1 MSGGGVFTLL
11 TNDGKSDKL
20 IMATDFLNRRIQ
32 QIMCARKASGDS
44 DIMPTLKDIE
54 KTHLLFVNAHFKP
67 FCAMGHEYQK
77 VRTTSGTPS
86 LGNTVTFAIPQFGD
100 FFADMAMRVTLSAV
114 SSNLRNKPDVLTPDK
129 DWDGSDITG
138 DDSTLYTL
146 VDPFG
151 NAVVGDQFR
160 NLVRYVEFPGERL
173 CQEVKFDVNGNSLD
187 LYEDVATVMM
197 RKFTLTADKTVGYKR
212 LCGQEVALEGVSG
225 IQRGQVFDNDRLAG
239 TVLTDH
245 TANGPTLQ
253 QNQRGTVQDTSDA
266 FLLEALPDNAWTQ
279 LPADLT
285 ALTAARASASTA
297 AQNGYQ
303 SVFRKELRAV
313 DGLQT
318 PKYVQ
323 PATDLW
329 CKLRFWFN
337 ERIDQ
342 AVPSVAIPSG
352 QRYISVKL
360 ASQSQL
366 VVEAPGLYHR
376 RVWDSNTSSKNGT
389 DPDTAGFVR
398 NTRTIEYR
406 PVISAGTISTIE
418 LSNVELY
425 VNNLFV
431 NPEIHDIYINR
442 IGFSLI
448 RVFRMHKQTVS
459 TPTNDDK
466 QLSQLKWPIEYMFVG
481 LRPVWNG
488 DATNTT
494 MHRDWHRMCKVVDI
508 ESREHDKAEVALQQ
522 YTATTTLSS
531 GIYATLVAINP
542 DDDCDH
548 GHISRVYSIQQD
560 RYVKELKT
568 FDTLSLTAHG
578 VKIFDTFSE
587 KFFSTYVPYAFGGPN
602 IVTPQDPGCLMF
614 NFALYPGVYQPSGH
628 INVSRAREFYL
639 NWSSAYT
646 TSTCSSELIVVCKA
660 INFLLVANGSCVLR
674 FTT

>member
-114 SSNLRNKPDVLTPDK
+114 SSSLKNIGAVLTTDM
-129 DWDGSDITG
+129 DWDGATDIASGNTV
-138 DDSTLYTL
+138 YTY

-151 NAVVGDQFR
+151 NTVNPSTTASWR
-160 NLVRYVEFPGERL
+160 NMVRYVEFPGERL

-225 IQRGQVFDNDRLAG
+225 IQQGQVFDNDRLAG
-239 TVLTDH
+239 TVLTSQSGG
-245 TANGPTLQ
+245 APTLQ

-266 FLLEALPDNAWTQ
+266 FLLAALPDNSWNA
-279 LPADLT
+279 LPSTLT
-285 ALTAARASASTA
+285 ALTAARASTA

-303 SVFRKELRAV
+303 SVFRKELRAI

-360 ASQSQL
+360 ANQSQL

-376 RVWDSNTSSKNGT
+376 RVWDSNVAIPSSALGYVNN
-389 DPDTAGFVR
+389 VR
-398 NTRTIEYR
+398 TVEYR
-406 PVISAGTISTIE
+406 PVSSAGTISTIE

-508 ESREHDKAEVALQQ
+508 ESREHDKAEIIKQVISVSG
-522 YTATTTLSS
+522 TAVTVTPDTTGATGHTSR
-531 GIYATLVAINP
+531 IYSL
-542 DDDCDH
+542 
-548 GHISRVYSIQQD
+548 QQD
-560 RYVKELKT
+560 RYVKEIKT

-602 IVTPQDPGCLMF
+602 IVTPQDEGCLMF

>member
-1 MSGGGVFTLL
+1 
-11 TNDGKSDKL
+11 
-20 IMATDFLNRRIQ
+20 
-32 QIMCARKASGDS
+32 
-44 DIMPTLKDIE
+44 
-54 KTHLLFVNAHFKP
+54 
-67 FCAMGHEYQK
+67 
-77 VRTTSGTPS
+77 
-86 LGNTVTFAIPQFGD
+86 
-100 FFADMAMRVTLSAV
+100 
-114 SSNLRNKPDVLTPDK
+114 
-129 DWDGSDITG
+129 
-138 DDSTLYTL
+138 
-146 VDPFG
+146 
-151 NAVVGDQFR
+151 
-160 NLVRYVEFPGERL
+160 
-173 CQEVKFDVNGNSLD
+173 
-187 LYEDVATVMM
+187 
-197 RKFTLTADKTVGYKR
+197 
-212 LCGQEVALEGVSG
+212 
-225 IQRGQVFDNDRLAG
+225 
-239 TVLTDH
+239 
-245 TANGPTLQ
+245 
-253 QNQRGTVQDTSDA
+253 
-266 FLLEALPDNAWTQ
+266 
-279 LPADLT
+279 
-285 ALTAARASASTA
+285 
-297 AQNGYQ
+297 
-303 SVFRKELRAV
+303 
-313 DGLQT
+313 
-318 PKYVQ
+318 
-323 PATDLW
+323 
-329 CKLRFWFN
+329 
-337 ERIDQ
+337 
-342 AVPSVAIPSG
+342 
-352 QRYISVKL
+352 
-360 ASQSQL
+360 
-366 VVEAPGLYHR
+366 
-376 RVWDSNTSSKNGT
+376 VWDSNTSSKNGT

>member
-32 QIMCARKASGDS
+32 HIMCARKAAGDA

-114 SSNLRNKPDVLTPDK
+114 SSSVQAIPTAASAGAPLTSATYPRTNTNAEATY
-129 DWDGSDITG
+129 DWDNVAPPLSAAPTSPDTG
-138 DDSTLYTL
+138 PVAAYTL
-146 VDPFG
+146 VDAFG
-151 NAVVGDQFR
+151 NNVTSGSFR
-160 NLVRYVEFPGERL
+160 NLVRYVEYPGERL

-187 LYEDVATVMM
+187 LYEDVATAMM
-197 RKFTLTADKTVGYKR
+197 RKFTLTADKTIGYNR
-212 LCGQEVALEGVSG
+212 LCGQEVELTGYSGSQQGRVIDNNSTAGPALTNGGV
-225 IQRGQVFDNDRLAG
+225 IPTKLQNTTFAAPA
-239 TVLTDH
+239 TD
-245 TANGPTLQ
+245 A
-253 QNQRGTVQDTSDA
+253 A
-266 FLLEALPDNAWTQ
+266 FLQGNFPDESWKYSNAGVLGGETQ
-279 LPADLT
+279 
-285 ALTAARASASTA
+285 SATV
-297 AQNGYQ
+297 GYQ
-303 SVFRKELRAV
+303 SVYRELHKAV

-318 PKYVQ
+318 PKLQQ

-360 ASQSQL
+360 ATQSQL
-366 VVEAPGLYHR
+366 VVEEPMLYVK
-376 RVWDSNTSSKNGT
+376 RVLSDAS
-389 DPDTAGFVR
+389 TAATVADV
-398 NTRTIEYR
+398 TVEYR
-406 PVISAGTISTIE
+406 PFVSAGTISAIT

-488 DATNTT
+488 TATNPT
-494 MHRDWHRMCKVVDI
+494 MHRDWHRMCKVVDVENQEWQSQSI
-508 ESREHDKAEVALQQ
+508 SMSPANALTGSFNGRRVVPVR
-522 YTATTTLSS
+522 YT
-531 GIYATLVAINP
+531 
-542 DDDCDH
+542 
-548 GHISRVYSIQQD
+548 
-560 RYVKELKT
+560 KELKT

-602 IVTPQDPGCLMF
+602 IVTPQDEGCLMF

-646 TSTCSSELIVVCKA
+646 TPTCNSELIVVCKA